1 MSSAVPCTIPLL
13 SGVSEIVDDYD
24 GFVIDLWGVMH
35 DGLEAFPDAVVAL
48 KNLRAAGK
56 RIVILSNAPRRAD
69 SVAARNEELGIA
81 RDLADA
87 VLSSG
92 EVTWRNLR
100 ERTLPFYQQLG
111 PKCYLIGPSRDLGM
125 KEGLDFEFV
134 EQVEE
139 ADFILLTGI
148 WDPQDTVE
156 RYDSVLKPALEKKLP
171 MVCANPD
178 LEVIRGGMRELC
190 AGSVAHYYEDMGG
203 KVQYHGKP
211 YQDIYLECMQ
221 LVGIEDR
228 SRVLA
233 VGDSLRTDIAG
244 ANAAGIHGLF
254 IAGGIHSDDLHGL
267 NAPSDMIKLA
277 GLCKRYE
284 QYPVAAMPIFK
295 W

>member
-1 MSSAVPCTIPLL
+1 MSAATPRTIPLL
-13 SGVSEIVDDYD
+13 SGVSEIADDYD
-24 GFVIDLWGVMH
+24 GYVIDLWGVMH
-35 DGLEAFPDAVVAL
+35 DGLAAFPDAVIAL

-56 RIVILSNAPRRAD
+56 RVVILSNAPRRAD
-69 SVAARNEELGIA
+69 SVAAHNEELGIS
-81 RDLADA
+81 RNLADT

-92 EVTWRNLR
+92 EVTWRNLKD
-100 ERTLPFYQQLG
+100 RTLPFYQQLG
-111 PKCYLIGPSRDLGM
+111 SKAFLLGPSRDLGM
-125 KEGLDFEFV
+125 KEGLDYEFV
-134 EQVEE
+134 EQVED
-139 ADFILLTGI
+139 ADFIILTGI
-148 WDPQDTVE
+148 WNPQDAVE
-156 RYDSVLKPALEKKLP
+156 RYDSILKPALKKNLP

-178 LEVIRGGMRELC
+178 LEVIRGGVRELC

-211 YQDIYLECMQ
+211 YQDIYLECMK
-221 LVGIEDR
+221 LVGIEDG